1 MNPRADAA
9 SEWCMPA
16 EMLLDQADMAIVVTD
31 RRSNLLY
38 VNPYAARLFQV
49 PGDVSRL
56 IGQPIFSIGFGGSD
70 RDKAAQLARNVL
82 RGRTWEGTFA
92 SSAYDDRSSVLVR
105 AYAVPMRH
113 RSGAIDGIVIFARKA
128 GRGSLAERDRIGLLE
143 RIGER
148 LGGSLELGE
157 TLRHVTEMLV
167 PQFADHC
174 FIDLYQGDKLIRRV
188 QTHANGWRPPPGT
201 WAEVGEQINYPKGHF
216 CQQAMAQMETV
227 VVADLEEENFPA
239 PSPDSLRAAGEAGMV
254 SVVALPLNARG
265 ELLGVMSLA
274 LSGLTS
280 RNGRH
285 YGTNDRDLFGAIA
298 SRIAIAID
306 NAMLFEAERETALAF
321 QKSLLPQELPKL
333 DGLDMACRY
342 VPARPLE
349 THGQGIQTQ
358 VGGDWY
364 DVIPLA
370 AGRVGIVIGDVEG
383 RGPRAAAIMGQLR
396 AALRAF
402 AQDEKAPADILRKL
416 DEWCRSMAPAGAGT
430 GLLAG
435 DSPTVSCTYLVYDPW
450 SRELSF
456 ANAGHDAPLLVVDGE
471 ARQMEVR
478 NKGVL
483 LGVRG
488 NGIRGLPTYKEEALI
503 LPPDA
508 TLILYT
514 DGLTDRR
521 ARADGPGHY
530 SEEEAVDMLC
540 RAVSAAAAD
549 GAGAIAQAAQQAV
562 PGDIDDDMAILVVR
576 SLPGELDARERVFPA
591 EPVMVSEARRMAME
605 TFRAWGMD
613 RAQSELACLLVSE
626 VVTNAVLHTSAAPSP
641 HHEFGDFD
649 AGPGLLPGV
658 PAMPPAPLPPAAT
671 PQVPAAPLAAPAG
684 AMAPAGPPMP
694 WGVSVPVM
702 GTDHGDFPAAAPKDF
717 ALRLRRGSSAVWV
730 EVFDADMRLPRI
742 RAAEEHDEGG
752 RGLYLVEQL
761 ATRWGSRP
769 TRNGKAVWFEMPIN
783 DHRPLPDAEAHS
795 ISASRT
801 KTTITPAQVRPETV
815 RPARPRSRFQ
825 K

>member
-1 MNPRADAA
+1 MNPKAGAA
-9 SEWCMPA
+9 SEWCLPA
-16 EMLLDQADMAIVVTD
+16 EMLLDQAEVGIIVTD
-31 RRSNLLY
+31 RRSILLY
-38 VNPYAARLFQV
+38 VNPFAARLFQV
-49 PGDVSRL
+49 PGDVSRF
-56 IGQPIFSIGFGGSD
+56 IGQSIFSIGFGDGD
-70 RDKAAQLARNVL
+70 RYKAAELARNVL
-82 RGRTWEGTFA
+82 RGRPWEGTFA
-92 SSAYDDRSSVLVR
+92 SARDDRLSVLVR

-113 RSGAIDGIVIFARKA
+113 RSGAIDGIIIFARKA
-128 GRGSLAERDRIGLLE
+128 SRDSLAERDRIGLLE

-148 LGGSLELGE
+148 LGGSLELGA
-157 TLRHVTEMLV
+157 TLRHVAEMLV

-174 FIDLYQGDKLIRRV
+174 FIDLYHGDKLIRRV

-201 WAEVGEQINYPKGHF
+201 WALVGEEITYPEGHF
-216 CQQAMAQMETV
+216 CQQAMARMETV
-227 VVADLEEENFPA
+227 VVEDLQDEDYPA
-239 PSPDSLRAAGEAGMV
+239 PSAGSLRAAKEAGMV
-254 SVVALPLNARG
+254 SVIASPLNARG

-274 LSGLTS
+274 LSRLTN
-280 RNGRH
+280 RTGRH
-285 YGTNDRDLFGAIA
+285 YGASDRDLFGAIA

-306 NAMLFEAERETALAF
+306 NAMLFEAERQTALAF
-321 QKSLLPQELPKL
+321 QKSLLPQELPEL

-342 VPARPLE
+342 VPAEPLE

-416 DEWCRSMAPAGAGT
+416 DEWCRSMGPASADT

-435 DSPTVSCTYLVYDPW
+435 DPPTVSCTYLVYDPW

-456 ANAGHDAPLLVVDGE
+456 ANAGHDAPLLMVDGQ

-488 NGIRGLPTYKEEALI
+488 NGIRGLPTYKEETLV

-508 TLILYT
+508 TLVLYT

-521 ARADGPGHY
+521 TCADGSGHY

-540 RAVSAAAAD
+540 RAVSAVAAGGAD
-549 GAGAIAQAAQQAV
+549 AIAQAAQQAV

-591 EPVMVSEARRMAME
+591 EPVMVSEARRMALE

-613 RAQSELACLLVSE
+613 REQSELACLLVSE
-626 VVTNAVLHTSAAPSP
+626 VVTNAVLHTSATPSP
-641 HHEFGDFD
+641 RREFGDFD
-649 AGPGLLPGV
+649 AGPELLPDTA
-658 PAMPPAPLPPAAT
+658 AMPIPAP
-671 PQVPAAPLAAPAG
+671 APAPAG
-684 AMAPAGPPMP
+684 AMAPPAPPVP
-694 WGVSVPVM
+694 WEVPVPVM
-702 GTDHGDFPAAAPKDF
+702 GTDQGGFPGTAPKDF
-717 ALRLRRGSSAVWV
+717 ALRLRRGSSAIWV

-742 RAAEEHDEGG
+742 RAAEENDEGG

-761 ATRWGSRP
+761 AARWGSRP
-769 TRNGKAVWFEMPIN
+769 TRNGKAVWFEMPLN
-783 DHRPLPDAEAHS
+783 GHRPLPDAHS
-795 ISASRT
+795 ISTSRT
-801 KTTITPAQVRPETV
+801 KTTITPAHVRPETA
-815 RPARPRSRFQ
+815 RPARPRNRFQ